1 MADTGRATPSR
12 AGYPRFDPVGPRLLP
27 PSRSDIGQA
36 GFATYDRRQRR
47 QDVPKWRG
55 WKRGVLMQKVLVENN
70 SDGTTLITIN
80 RAERRNAICAETAL
94 SLQKAFQE
102 FERSPAQKAAVITG
116 AGNEAFSGGAD
127 TGNFPELWRC
137 IPTVG
142 FETSKPIISA
152 VAGWCVGG
160 ALVLSMMCDLTVA
173 AENAKFTY
181 PEARLGFTGGLIAG
195 LAARIPHKVAME
207 MMLLC
212 RGLDPQRAYNIGLVN
227 EVVPTGQQVEAALK
241 MAREMATFSPLVL
254 KTLKRFVTDGVL
266 AQGPSEQSGRAQ
278 RALHEVKESEDAEEA
293 RLAVKERRK
302 AAFKGR

>member
-1 MADTGRATPSR
+1 M
-12 AGYPRFDPVGPRLLP
+12 L
-27 PSRSDIGQA
+27 RSWQG
-36 GFATYDRRQRR
+36 GKTT
-47 QDVPKWRG
+47 
-55 WKRGVLMQKVLVENN
+55 MQKVLVENN
-70 SDGTTLITIN
+70 SDGTTLVTIN
-80 RAERRNAICAETAL
+80 RPERRNAICAETAL
-94 SLQKAFQE
+94 LLQKAFVE
-102 FERSPAQKAAVITG
+102 FERSPTQKTAVLTG

-142 FETSKPIISA
+142 FETTKPIINA
-152 VAGWCVGG
+152 VGGWCVGG

-173 AENAKFTY
+173 AENARFTY

-212 RGLDPQRAYNIGLVN
+212 RGLDPQRAFNIGLVN

-278 RALHEVKESEDAEEA
+278 RQLHEVKESEDAEEA
-293 RLAVKERRK
+293 KLAVKERRK

>member
-1 MADTGRATPSR
+1 
-12 AGYPRFDPVGPRLLP
+12 
-27 PSRSDIGQA
+27 
-36 GFATYDRRQRR
+36 
-47 QDVPKWRG
+47 
-55 WKRGVLMQKVLVENN
+55 MQKVLVENN

-80 RAERRNAICAETAL
+80 RPERRNAICAETAL
-94 SLQKAFQE
+94 SLQKAFWE
-102 FERSPAQKAAVITG
+102 FERSPTQKAAVITG

-142 FETSKPIISA
+142 FETNKPIVSA

-212 RGLDPQRAYNIGLVN
+212 RGLDPQRAYAIGLVN
-227 EVVPTGQQVEAALK
+227 EVVPTGQQVEAALR

-278 RALHEVKESEDAEEA
+278 RALYEVKESEDAEEA
-293 RLAVKERRK
+293 KLAVREKRK

>member
-1 MADTGRATPSR
+1 
-12 AGYPRFDPVGPRLLP
+12 
-27 PSRSDIGQA
+27 
-36 GFATYDRRQRR
+36 
-47 QDVPKWRG
+47 
-55 WKRGVLMQKVLVENN
+55 MQKVLVENN
-70 SDGTTLITIN
+70 ADGTTLITIN
-80 RAERRNAICAETAL
+80 RPERRNAICAETAL
-94 SLQKAFQE
+94 ALQKAFVD
-102 FERSPAQKAAVITG
+102 FERSARQRAAVITG

-142 FETSKPIISA
+142 FVTNKPIVSA

-181 PEARLGFTGGLIAG
+181 PEAKLGFTGGLIAG
-195 LAARIPHKVAME
+195 LAGRIPHKVAME

-278 RALHEVKESEDAEEA
+278 RQLHEVKESEDAEEA